1 MINKL
6 LLRAVHQGMVFRI
19 DKHYFTMVNTTTSEE
34 IYSSTYGIRDLI
46 MNNLIVRDEWLNS
59 MIMLTWIVV
68 FEVFKRKKVKSS
80 N

>member
-1 MINKL
+1 
-6 LLRAVHQGMVFRI
+6 
-19 DKHYFTMVNTTTSEE
+19 MVNTTTSEE
-34 IYSSTYGIRDLI
+34 IYSSTYGVRDLI

-68 FEVFKRKKVKSS
+68 SEVFKRKKVKSS

>member
-1 MINKL
+1 
-6 LLRAVHQGMVFRI
+6 MVFRI

-68 FEVFKRKKVKSS
+68 SEVFKRKKVKSS